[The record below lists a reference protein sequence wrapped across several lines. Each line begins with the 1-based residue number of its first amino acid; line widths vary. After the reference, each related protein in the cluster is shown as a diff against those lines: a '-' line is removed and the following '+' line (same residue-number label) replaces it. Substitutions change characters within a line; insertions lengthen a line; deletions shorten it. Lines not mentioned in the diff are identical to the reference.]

1 MDELNVCELIRSL
14 KRNTAEQS
22 LPAGNLRVASP
33 VGVALADAIW
43 ERLHA
48 AGFGVTSNF
57 CGGSELGSLCGSRFV
72 PHVHQCIR

>member
-1 MDELNVCELIRSL
+1 S
-14 KRNTAEQS
+14 AQ
-22 LPAGNLRVASP
+22 AGALQVASFP

-48 AGFGVTSNF
+48 AGCGVTSSF
-57 CGGSELGSLCGSRFV
+57 CRESGLGSLCGSRFV